1 MKTPKVKLPKLK
13 FASERKYK
21 YNDFN
26 YRVGTSDKY
35 TCKAVYI
42 QLEMWMTSYQDIETS
57 FEAIRR
63 RFIAKLIPS
72 TKIYI
77 SDHKTALFTYNY
89 PLDDKAGVKNKPT
102 FCSIEITILSN
113 SLFTYD
119 DELIDCC
126 KGYSATA
133 FDLLES
139 LNDKFEIKNHK

>member
-13 FASERKYK
+13 FASERKYQ

-26 YRVGTSDKY
+26 FRVGTSDKY

-42 QLEMWMTSYQDIETS
+42 QLEMWMTSPIDAETS

-63 RFIAKLIPS
+63 RFIAKLIPT

-77 SDHKTALFTYNY
+77 SNHKTALFTYNY
-89 PLDDKAGVKNKPT
+89 PTDQTTDVKKKPC

-119 DELIDCC
+119 DDLIDSC
-126 KGYSATA
+126 KGYAATA

-139 LNDKFEIKNHK
+139 LDDKFEIKNHK